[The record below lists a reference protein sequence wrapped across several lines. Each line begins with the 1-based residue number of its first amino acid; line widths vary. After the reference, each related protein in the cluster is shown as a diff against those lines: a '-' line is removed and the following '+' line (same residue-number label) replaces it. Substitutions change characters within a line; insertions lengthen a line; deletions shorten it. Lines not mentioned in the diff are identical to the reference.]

1 MSPLAILSELAAV
14 VLPVFLCAGI
24 GLYWTRSG
32 KPFDSELAARLIY
45 KIACPCLIIAT
56 FSRVQLSPAA
66 VGQLAGAAVTVYV
79 LAASIGGLVL
89 RAARLSLPA
98 YLPSITFALV
108 GSMGLPVCLF
118 ALGEE
123 GLALAL
129 VFFTIGALGTFTIGA
144 AIAAGRVSVE
154 QIVREPVI
162 WATLIAVAMLWWQ
175 VTPPKWIVDSTRLL
189 GGIAIP
195 LQLIALGCSL
205 GRFRVASLPRGIALS
220 LLRLGL
226 GFGLGVGVSALFGLD
241 GVARAVVILQSAMPV
256 AVSNYL
262 FAVIHKREP
271 EEVAGMVLIS
281 TAISF
286 FTLPA
291 LLLFVR

>member
-1 MSPLAILSELAAV
+1 MIDFAVLSELAAV
-14 VLPVFLCAGI
+14 VLPVFICAGI
-24 GLYWTRSG
+24 GLYWTRAG

-56 FSRVQLSPAA
+56 FARVQLSPEA
-66 VGQLAGAAVTVYV
+66 VAQVAGAAVVVY
-79 LAASIGGLVL
+79 LATAAAGGLVL
-89 RAARLSLPA
+89 RAAKLPLPA

-118 ALGEE
+118 AFGDA

-129 VFFTIGALGTFTIGA
+129 VYFTIGAIGTFTIGA
-144 AIAAGRVSVE
+144 AIAAGRIAPGE
-154 QIVREPVI
+154 IVREPVI
-162 WATLIAVAMLWWQ
+162 WATLIAVAMLWWR
-175 VTPPKWIVDSTRLL
+175 VTPPKWIVDTTWLL

-205 GRFRVASLPRGIALS
+205 GRFRVASLPRGVALA

-226 GFGLGVGVSALFGLD
+226 GFAIGVGVAALFGLE
-241 GVARAVVILQSAMPV
+241 GMARAIVILQSAMPV

-271 EEVAGMVLIS
+271 EEVASMVLIS

>member
-1 MSPLAILSELAAV
+1 MIDLGVLSELAAV
-14 VLPVFLCAGI
+14 VVPVFICAAI

-32 KPFDSELAARLIY
+32 RAFDSELAARLVY
-45 KIACPCLIIAT
+45 KISVPCLIIAT
-56 FSRVQLSPAA
+56 FARVELTPVALAQ
-66 VGQLAGAAVTVYV
+66 VAGAAITVYLV
-79 LAASIGGLVL
+79 TAALGALVL
-89 RAARLSLPA
+89 RAAKLSLPA
-98 YLPSITFALV
+98 FLPAMIFALV

-118 ALGEE
+118 AFGDE

-129 VFFTIGALGTFTIGA
+129 VYFTIGALGTFTIGA
-144 AIAAGRVSVE
+144 AIAAGRVSPGE
-154 QIVREPVI
+154 IVREPVI
-162 WATLIAVAMLWWQ
+162 WAILVAVAMLWGDIN
-175 VTPPKWIVDSTRLL
+175 PPKWIIDTTWLL

-205 GRFRVASLPRGIALS
+205 GRFRIASLPRGIALS
-220 LLRLGL
+220 VLRLAG
-226 GFGLGVGVSALFGLD
+226 GFAIGLGVATLFDLE

-256 AVSNYL
+256 AVSNYV

-281 TAISF
+281 AAISF

-291 LLLFVR
+291 LLLFLR

>member
-1 MSPLAILSELAAV
+1 MIDLAVPAELAAV
-14 VLPVFLCAGI
+14 VLPVFICAAI
-24 GLYWTRSG
+24 GLYWTRTG
-32 KPFDSELAARLIY
+32 RPFDSELAARLIY

-56 FSRVQLSPAA
+56 FARVELAPAA
-66 VGQLAGAAVTVYV
+66 VAEVAGAAVTIYLVT
-79 LAASIGGLVL
+79 AAVGALVL

-108 GSMGLPVCLF
+108 GGMGLPVCLF
-118 ALGEE
+118 AFGDE
-123 GLALAL
+123 GLVLAL
-129 VFFTIGALGTFTIGA
+129 VYFTIGV
-144 AIAAGRVSVE
+144 AIAAGRVSLGE
-154 QIVREPVI
+154 IAREPVI
-162 WATLIAVAMLWWQ
+162 WATLIAVAMLWGD
-175 VTPPKWIVDSTRLL
+175 VTPPKWIIDTTGLL

-220 LLRLGL
+220 VLRLGL
-226 GFGLGVGVSALFGLD
+226 GFGVGFGIATLFGLD
-241 GVARAVVILQSAMPV
+241 GIVRAVVILQSAMPV

-281 TAISF
+281 TAVTF

-291 LLLFVR
+291 LLLFLR